1 MKKNILLIVGGI
13 VLVLAVVL
21 WQLFA
26 NPKSIVANVI
36 EDVGSDVLQTEVSVT
51 GVSIDLKG
59 GKAQGGVTA
68 DVVAGE
74 ITHEMIA
81 AVLNT
86 AAKTGIKK
94 AIEKQKTGFLDKLK
108 SKG

>member
-1 MKKNILLIVGGI
+1 MKKNVLLIVGGI

-36 EDVGSDVLQTEVSVT
+36 EDLGSDVLKTEVSVA

-68 DVVAGE
+68 DVVAEE

-86 AAKTGIKK
+86 AAKTGIKR
-94 AIEKQKTGFLDKLK
+94 QLK
-108 SKG
+108 SRKQDF

>member
-1 MKKNILLIVGGI
+1 MKKNVLLIVGGI

-26 NPKSIVANVI
+26 NPKIIVAN
-36 EDVGSDVLQTEVSVT
+36 
-51 GVSIDLKG
+51 
-59 GKAQGGVTA
+59 
-68 DVVAGE
+68 
-74 ITHEMIA
+74 
-81 AVLNT
+81 
-86 AAKTGIKK
+86 